1 MVLKRCVYCGQEL
14 EDVED
19 VCPRC
24 NENQEEHTTTE
35 DLYQE
40 AYDEFY
46 QDFYKKIG
54 KDSDFI
60 DQFDMKDTQEKR
72 VYDQEIEQDEVLKK
86 FIEEHN
92 ISQEVVDEI
101 KKKAENNQRG
111 CGCSWTFFIFF
122 IGIIVVLVIIDILI
136 KVMFG

>member
-1 MVLKRCVYCGQEL
+1 MVLKRCVYCGKEL
-14 EDVED
+14 EDFED

-46 QDFYKKIG
+46 KDFYKKIG
-54 KDSDFI
+54 EDSEFI

-92 ISQEVVDEI
+92 IPQEVVDEI
-101 KKKAENNQRG
+101 KQKAENNQRG
-111 CGCSWTFFIFF
+111 CGCSGIFFIFF
-122 IGIIVVLVIIDILI
+122 IGFVVLIIIDILI
-136 KVMFG
+136 KVIFG